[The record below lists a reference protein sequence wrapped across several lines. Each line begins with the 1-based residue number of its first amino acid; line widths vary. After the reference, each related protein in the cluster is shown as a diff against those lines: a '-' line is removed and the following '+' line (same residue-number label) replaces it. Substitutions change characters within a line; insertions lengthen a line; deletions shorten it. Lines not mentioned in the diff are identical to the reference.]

1 MCVPC
6 EEECRCRDRLL
17 RRLETSEEKLEAIGI
32 MQEDHIEVVMHVV
45 ERVDILIE
53 DHVSLFFWHLMK
65 MLREGVNAMN
75 AETLVVDK
83 NLFGVSHLRQE
94 MHLHLVLEP
103 CACVA
108 KISIIVIVVANNSKM
123 SESFKTLK
131 EFFCDLNEV
140 LKGKSFLRA
149 MSRDEIASVENYC
162 RFWFCIREEHLNPV
176 CSLCC
181 DSVNTAS
188 DVWVSEEEQ

>member
-1 MCVPC
+1 
-6 EEECRCRDRLL
+6 
-17 RRLETSEEKLEAIGI
+17 

-53 DHVSLFFWHLMK
+53 DHVSLFFWHPMK

-103 CACVA
+103 RACVA
-108 KISIIVIVVANNSKM
+108 KISIIIVVVTDNSKM

-131 EFFCDLNEV
+131 EFFCDFDEV
-140 LKGKSFLRA
+140 FKRESFFRA
-149 MSRDEIASVENYC
+149 MSRHEIASMENYG
-162 RFWFCIREEHLNPV
+162 RLWFCIREEHLDTM
-176 CSLCC
+176 CCLCC